1 MLISHIPPK
10 IKTVLIVIIQF
21 LSQKA
26 TVTNYHTLKFPLK
39 AKLKKNTNKSAQ
51 LCKTAKCR
59 LV

>member
-26 TVTNYHTLKFPLK
+26 AITNYHALKFPLK
-39 AKLKKNTNKSAQ
+39 AKEVKTTNKSAL

>member
-10 IKTVLIVIIQF
+10 IKTVLTVIIQF

-26 TVTNYHTLKFPLK
+26 TVTNYHTLKFPLE
-39 AKLKKNTNKSAQ
+39 AKEVKTTNKSSL
-51 LCKTAKCR
+51 LCNTAKCR